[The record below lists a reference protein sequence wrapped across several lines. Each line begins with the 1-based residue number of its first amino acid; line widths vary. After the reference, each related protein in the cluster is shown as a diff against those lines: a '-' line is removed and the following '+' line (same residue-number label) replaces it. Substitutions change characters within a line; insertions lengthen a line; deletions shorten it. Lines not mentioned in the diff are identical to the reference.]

1 MWDRL
6 QEERGMI
13 GKVVAYYPERS
24 YGFIQGDDGKK
35 YFVSSGEVRMA
46 SKGAEKRMHSGMCAP
61 LCPGTEHMT

>member
-46 SKGAEKRMHSGMCAP
+46 SRVPKKGCTAEFAP
-61 LCPGTEHMT
+61 PYVREQSI